1 MVRNRNAKR
10 NNNSHPRPV
19 DRKEG
24 TLKRWNKPS
33 DIPMD
38 EEDQFHAS
46 RDRILLEG
54 DDVHSDDEGDE
65 EEVFALKGIPD
76 SEEEDEGEVESE
88 EDEED
93 EDETPLPSA
102 ATSKKP
108 SGKQRKQAPP
118 SSDEQSD
125 SESEEEGWGRSK
137 AAYYSS
143 NAAQLS
149 SDDEEANE
157 MEEQEANRLQAK
169 IREVLNDDDFGLADV
184 ANIVMEQEDDEPVPV
199 ITEVLPKDKESLLR
213 HLERTNPEALAL
225 ARDWDDVARTL
236 WSYTLIR
243 LEDEQSDAI
252 TSGMLH
258 LYYQALLQYAITLA
272 FYLYLR
278 SSEQY
283 SVHPEQLRSHPI
295 MGRLLTLKQHIAT
308 LEDLD
313 VAGSEEEDEDEDED
327 EDSDNDLA
335 AIRFPKKWGAEAS
348 DELLNL
354 FEEMKQFR
362 GADEPSI
369 KKEKKKA
376 RVPPEEPPKKKA
388 KDHTGLKTCAVVAH
402 IRLGRAC
409 IPSEIKAYYSSIV
422 KY

>member
-54 DDVHSDDEGDE
+54 DDIHSDDEGDE

-76 SEEEDEGEVESE
+76 SEEEDEGEVGS
-88 EDEED
+88 EED
-93 EDETPLPSA
+93 EDETPVPSA
-102 ATSKKP
+102 TTSKKP

-184 ANIVMEQEDDEPVPV
+184 ANIVMEQEE
-199 ITEVLPKDKESLLR
+199 
-213 HLERTNPEALAL
+213 
-225 ARDWDDVARTL
+225 
-236 WSYTLIR
+236 
-243 LEDEQSDAI
+243 
-252 TSGMLH
+252 
-258 LYYQALLQYAITLA
+258 
-272 FYLYLR
+272 
-278 SSEQY
+278 
-283 SVHPEQLRSHPI
+283 
-295 MGRLLTLKQHIAT
+295 
-308 LEDLD
+308 
-313 VAGSEEEDEDEDED
+313 
-327 EDSDNDLA
+327 
-335 AIRFPKKWGAEAS
+335 
-348 DELLNL
+348 
-354 FEEMKQFR
+354 
-362 GADEPSI
+362 
-369 KKEKKKA
+369 
-376 RVPPEEPPKKKA
+376 
-388 KDHTGLKTCAVVAH
+388 
-402 IRLGRAC
+402 
-409 IPSEIKAYYSSIV
+409 
-422 KY
+422 